1 MNDSLRTYG
10 QYRIVRILLGAYLLV
25 HFLHLLPW
33 GAEVFARGGAI
44 AQARLSPLM
53 GVLPNPLALSDA
65 PWMVTLLLSA
75 GVVGAIALIVGRAS
89 RIAAVLLACVLAWL
103 YARNPLIANPSLP
116 VVGWMLLFHACLPR
130 PRTLEERAAWRVPQ
144 PMAVASW
151 VLLAVAYTYSGYTK
165 LLSPSWMSGDAI
177 AYVLQ
182 NPLARDHVLRAWLAD
197 QEGLLRALTWG
208 VLYLELAFAPLA
220 LSSRLRPWL
229 WLGMLGAQFGFLTFL
244 RFADLTFPMLL
255 IHLLAFDPRWV
266 RGSATQATLYYDGE
280 CGFCH
285 RLVRL
290 AALEDARGRIR
301 FAPLQGRDAAGKSL
315 ALPAGGAGDSIVLLA
330 VDGGVAMRSDAAIEI
345 LLRLGGLW
353 TAIGAALIVVPR
365 PLRDAAYGGVGRI
378 RRVLSPKPE
387 TWCPMVPASVQA
399 RWLA

>member
-33 GAEVFARGGAI
+33 GAEVFARGGTI

-53 GVLPNPLALSDA
+53 GVLPNPLMLSDA

-75 GVVGAIALIVGRAS
+75 GIAGAIALIAGRAS
-89 RIAAVLLACVLAWL
+89 RIAAMLVACVLAWL
-103 YARNPLIANPSLP
+103 YARNPLIANPALP
-116 VVGWMLLFHACLPR
+116 VVGWMLLFHACLPL
-130 PRTLEERAAWRVPQ
+130 PRTLEERAAWRVP
-144 PMAVASW
+144 PSMVVASW
-151 VLLAVAYTYSGYTK
+151 VLLAAAYTYSGYTK
-165 LLSPSWMSGDAI
+165 LLSPSWVSGDAI

-229 WLGMLGAQFGFLTFL
+229 WLGMLGAQFGFLIFL

-255 IHLLAFDPRWV
+255 IHLLTFDPRWV

-290 AALEDARGRIR
+290 AALEDGRGLIR
-301 FAPLQGRDAAGKSL
+301 FAPLQGRDAAAKSL
-315 ALPAGGAGDSIVLLA
+315 RLPMHGAGDSIVLLA
-330 VDGGVAMRSDAAIEI
+330 ADGNVAMRSDAAIEI

-353 TAIGAALIVVPR
+353 TVIGAVLILVPR
-365 PLRDAAYGGVGRI
+365 LLRDAVYDGVGRV

-387 TWCPMVPASVQA
+387 TWCPVLPASVQA